1 MDTRRFNPWLVLV
14 IVGLAQFMVILDAT
28 IVNVALPSIQRS
40 LHFSESGLQ
49 WIVNAYA
56 ITFGGFL
63 LLGGRAGDLLG
74 RRRIFLIGI
83 TLFSA
88 ASLMNGFA
96 GASGILIAGRG
107 LQGLGGALIAPAA
120 LSVLT
125 TTFAEGR
132 ERTLALG
139 VWSAI
144 AVGGGAIG
152 LLLGGVLTSLLSWQ
166 WIFYV
171 NVPVGL
177 AAIVLAIRFVPESRV
192 ENASGGIDVTG
203 AVTVTAGLMV
213 LVYALVNAQSAGW
226 LSLQTLGLAAVAAG
240 LLSTF
245 VVLQRRLR
253 HPLIRLGIFRMRS
266 LTGSNLAMLLV
277 AAGMFAMFFFA
288 TIYVQ
293 EVLGYSALSAGLA
306 FLPVT
311 AGIIAGAGLS
321 QQLIRRVGVRAV
333 GLSGMSIA
341 ALGLIVLS
349 RIPVAGTYLGDLLP
363 GLMTMSLGM
372 GLTFVPITLIAT
384 TNVHSEDAGLA
395 SGLLNTSQQLGGAL
409 GLAVLSTIAAKAT
422 ANALGGLTHAPSV
435 EAAAAA
441 LVSGFRLAFFV
452 GALIMLSGAVVL
464 AVTVRRSDVAMI
476 DGAGARRSGRR
487 GTRRRGRCRGGR
499 RRVAPDPAPRVALD
513 DGVLYPHRASWIGP
527 TRRRYHRKRRS
538 TASRTSSSGTANR
551 RTGCVRSAPLRRGC
565 ASSGARRWPDTSQR
579 GRCAAFPASA
589 RSLRR

>member
-1 MDTRRFNPWLVLV
+1 MDPRRFNPWLVLV

-96 GASGILIAGRG
+96 GSSGILIAGRG

-152 LLLGGVLTSLLSWQ
+152 LLLGGVLTSWLSWQ
-166 WIFYV
+166 WIFFV
-171 NVPVGL
+171 NVPVGV
-177 AAIVLAIRFVPESRV
+177 AAIALAIRFVPESRV

-226 LSLQTLGLAAVAAG
+226 LSLQTLGLTAVSVA
-240 LLSTF
+240 LLATF

-311 AGIIAGAGLS
+311 AGIIVGAGLS

-333 GLSGMSIA
+333 GLS
-341 ALGLIVLS
+341 
-349 RIPVAGTYLGDLLP
+349 RHD
-363 GLMTMSLGM
+363 
-372 GLTFVPITLIAT
+372 
-384 TNVHSEDAGLA
+384 D
-395 SGLLNTSQQLGGAL
+395 
-409 GLAVLSTIAAKAT
+409 
-422 ANALGGLTHAPSV
+422 
-435 EAAAAA
+435 
-441 LVSGFRLAFFV
+441 
-452 GALIMLSGAVVL
+452 
-464 AVTVRRSDVAMI
+464 RRCRADRAQPHP
-476 DGAGARRSGRR
+476 
-487 GTRRRGRCRGGR
+487 RRRHL
-499 RRVAPDPAPRVALD
+499 PR
-513 DGVLYPHRASWIGP
+513 
-527 TRRRYHRKRRS
+527 
-538 TASRTSSSGTANR
+538 
-551 RTGCVRSAPLRRGC
+551 
-565 ASSGARRWPDTSQR
+565 
-579 GRCAAFPASA
+579 
-589 RSLRR
+589 